1 MVTAEPL
8 LRVERLTAGF
18 EAGGRLLP
26 AVQDVSF
33 ALSPG
38 RTLGIVGESGCGK
51 TITAL
56 SIVRLLQR
64 PGRIVSGRVLF
75 EGRDLLSLDE
85 DGMRSVRG
93 ARIGFIFQEPGAALS
108 PVYTIGDQIA
118 EAIVAHGQTG
128 WSEARRRA
136 VDLLDAVRVPDAALR
151 ACDYPHQL
159 SGGLRQRVMIAVALA
174 CGPALVIADEPT
186 TALDVTLQ
194 ADILD
199 LLRDLRDRRALALLL
214 ITHDFGVVAQEADT
228 VAVMYAGRIVEHGR
242 TLDVMRA
249 PRHPYTQGL
258 LACIPG
264 RDVGTGSGTGTRM
277 RVIEGTVPRLGRV
290 PAGCAFEPRCP
301 VRMERCRSELPAS
314 SSVNGPG
321 DDPHAVHC
329 HLFEACGT

>member
-8 LRVERLTAGF
+8 LRVEQLTAGF
-18 EAGGRLLP
+18 DAGGRLLP

-56 SIVRLLQR
+56 AIVRLLQR

-108 PVYTIGDQIA
+108 PVYTIGDHIA

-151 ACDYPHQL
+151 ARDYPHQL

-264 RDVGTGSGTGTRM
+264 RDVGTGTRL
-277 RVIEGTVPRLGRV
+277 RAIEGTVPSLGRV
-290 PAGCAFEPRCP
+290 PAGCPFEPRCP

-321 DDPHAVHC
+321 DVPHAVHC

>member
-1 MVTAEPL
+1 
-8 LRVERLTAGF
+8 
-18 EAGGRLLP
+18 
-26 AVQDVSF
+26 VQDVSF
-33 ALSPG
+33 ALFQG

-85 DGMRSVRG
+85 DGIRSVRG

-118 EAIVAHGQTG
+118 EAIVAHAQTG

-136 VDLLDAVRVPDAALR
+136 VDLLNAVRVPDAALR
-151 ACDYPHQL
+151 ARDYPHQL

-264 RDVGTGSGTGTRM
+264 RDVGTGTRL
-277 RVIEGTVPRLGRV
+277 RAIEGTVPSLGRV
-290 PAGCAFEPRCP
+290 PAGCPFEPRCP

-321 DDPHAVHC
+321 DVPHAVHC